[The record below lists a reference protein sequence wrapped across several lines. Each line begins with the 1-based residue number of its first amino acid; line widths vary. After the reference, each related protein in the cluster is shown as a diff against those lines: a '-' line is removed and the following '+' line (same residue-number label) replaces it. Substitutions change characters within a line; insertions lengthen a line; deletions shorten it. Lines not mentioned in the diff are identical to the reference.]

1 MSCQSVD
8 RTAEFFEVLST
19 YSPGPSSTSSSA
31 LGPGRRPG
39 SGASLASAGSFVRAG
54 PSKAKPSRFSSGA
67 SDVSYRVQRTARK
80 LQELTRLVKSSDMF
94 GDQTV
99 RINQLSLSIKGE
111 MTDLKGDLDTL
122 AEMVGAQRVGEA
134 AESQVNRRNSSQQ
147 GTVHSQRMVDSLKLQ
162 LGETTR
168 TFQSVLQ
175 TRASKLREQQDRR
188 AALGYTDSSSAI
200 LSRPMTF
207 GSPPPGGRGL
217 RDGGGM
223 GEGTGGSG
231 MRRMGTGVGG
241 GVPGRIGEAASLGRM
256 GGDGY
261 GGGGG
266 GGGRGSRGFNNNH
279 GEEPAAT
286 APLQLSEAQLVDRNL
301 DYLESRADAVQ
312 TINQTMGSLNTVFS
326 DLLQLIDIQ
335 GSAVERIDDNVT
347 QMQDNLEA
355 GIQELEQSVSGT
367 SNLRLMAKMFGVT
380 VVFLIFF
387 IVFLA

>member
-1 MSCQSVD
+1 
-8 RTAEFFEVLST
+8 
-19 YSPGPSSTSSSA
+19 
-31 LGPGRRPG
+31 
-39 SGASLASAGSFVRAG
+39 
-54 PSKAKPSRFSSGA
+54 
-67 SDVSYRVQRTARK
+67 VSYRVQRTARK

>member
-1 MSCQSVD
+1 MSVD
-8 RTAEFFEVLST
+8 RTDEFYELLNSFDTST
-19 YSPGPSSTSSSA
+19 TAASTDRLSSA
-31 LGPGRRPG
+31 RHSVSLGT
-39 SGASLASAGSFVRAG
+39 SGVRGGLGFVRSG
-54 PSKAKPSRFSSGA
+54 PARAKPSRFSAGA

-94 GDQTV
+94 VDQTV
-99 RINQLSLSIKGE
+99 RINQLSLSIKSE
-111 MTDLKGDLDTL
+111 VTDLKGDLDKL
-122 AEMVGAQRVGEA
+122 AMMVGAQRVGGRGEGGGSLA
-134 AESQVNRRNSSQQ
+134 DQGSQSQQ

-175 TRASKLREQQDRR
+175 TRASKLREQQERR
-188 AALGYTDSSSAI
+188 AALGYTDSSAAI

-207 GSPPPGGRGL
+207 GSAPSGSPSSGEG
-217 RDGGGM
+217 GGGM
-223 GEGTGGSG
+223 G
-231 MRRMGTGVGG
+231 
-241 GVPGRIGEAASLGRM
+241 
-256 GGDGY
+256 
-261 GGGGG
+261 GGGGPGGLGSLAQMGRPGGEVGLDRLNNSGIEIASVGMGGMHNTG
-266 GGGRGSRGFNNNH
+266 GGH
-279 GEEPAAT
+279 DIAAS
-286 APLQLSEAQLVDRNL
+286 APLQLSEAQLFDRNL

-312 TINQTMGSLNTVFS
+312 TINQTMGSLNAVFS

-355 GIQELEQSVSGT
+355 GIQELEQSVSGA